1 MATFICRPKADVVN
15 YGWTINDGTS
25 MYGVL
30 QSEDDGNSF
39 IRTQSTNRYY
49 YALLDKPLVGSCSSS
64 TMYIR
69 ARYANGPPTLTYGT
83 ALSSTPIDTDTYT
96 PPFDWGQDS
105 FSLTPT
111 AGDVNQS
118 TFACGIVTDGTNPQD
133 VRVSWIR
140 LDLVYDQPS
149 ADGWAYLIGS
159 FLGPLVA
166 VGLREMPGLV
176 RRVNA
181 LARSVPI
188 GHPWSPHRLHE
199 DEAKAYWRSLR
210 EARWPVYSVG

>member
-1 MATFICRPKADVVN
+1 MATYLCRPKADVAN
-15 YGWTINDGTS
+15 FGWTINLGLS
-25 MYGVL
+25 MWSVL
-30 QSEDDGNSF
+30 TSEDDGNSY
-39 IRTQSTNRYY
+39 IRTGSTNRYY
-49 YALLDKPLVGSCSSS
+49 YALLDKPIVGSVSPS

-69 ARYANGPPTLTYGT
+69 ARYADGPPTLTYGT
-83 ALSSTPIDTDTYT
+83 ALSTVDLDTDTYT
-96 PPFDWGQDS
+96 PGFDWGQDS
-105 FSLTPT
+105 FSLTP
-111 AGDVNQS
+111 ASGDVNQS
-118 TFACGIVTDGTNPQD
+118 TFACGITTDGTNPQD

-166 VGLREMPGLV
+166 VGLQEMPGLI
-176 RRVNA
+176 RRVNE

-199 DEAKAYWRSLR
+199 DEAQAYWHSLR
-210 EARWPVYSVG
+210 EFRSPVYSI